1 MIMSMSDN
9 GIEFDD
15 EYDGSEFHIRSR
27 KILGERVTPGMIT
40 FLIDR
45 GLVKNEKQALIVSI
59 ILICIFLS
67 ISIFIIRTTLVDN
80 TPIQIVDKYGRTIT
94 YDEYVRQLK
103 KGVY

>member
-1 MIMSMSDN
+1 MSDN
-9 GIEFDD
+9 GIEFED

-45 GLVKNEKQALIVSI
+45 GVAKNEKQALTISIV
-59 ILICIFLS
+59 LICIFVS
-67 ISIFIIRTTLVDN
+67 ISIFIIRSTLVHD

-94 YDEYVRQLK
+94 YDEYVVQLK
-103 KGVY
+103 KGTY